1 MPRPRTFTDH
11 ERALLARI
19 WPEPSVRVR
28 EMCRD
33 LFGCSSKTLVREV
46 RALGLPLRKP
56 QRRWNEYGLPDTV
69 LENVANGPPEDVAA

>member
-56 QRRWNEYGLPDTV
+56 QRRWNVYGLTDGVPNGLPD
-69 LENVANGPPEDVAA
+69 GIAA